1 MVYYHIQRSNVKVK
15 YLVLRMFYIPISLF
29 NLSKSSS
36 TFSSRSLFLSCV
48 ARSADD
54 CVRRCGGTHGSYCRR
69 IDSLLLPVLDLLA
82 SYPFPGCC
90 CCWDCC
96 CRWVIFGDGSLAD
109 SSFLRLLPP
118 VLLRPYDPEN
128 PSSLQL
134 FVVGDAGA
142 ATGATDLFA

>member
-1 MVYYHIQRSNVKVK
+1 
-15 YLVLRMFYIPISLF
+15 MFYIPISLF

-36 TFSSRSLFLSCV
+36 TFSSRSRFLSCV

-54 CVRRCGGTHGSYCRR
+54 CVRRCGGTHGSYCRG

-82 SYPFPGCC
+82 SYLPGCC

-96 CRWVIFGDGSLAD
+96 CCVVFGDWSLSC

-118 VLLRPYDPEN
+118 VLLLPYDPEN

-134 FVVGDAGA
+134 FVVGDDGA
-142 ATGATDLFA
+142 STGGTDLFA